1 MLGGCRAPTP
11 HRSRAAEEGADNKR
25 LTQVCGPTQSRKGAQ
40 GRGGRVPPPQLGM
53 RGRTWR
59 AAGRV
64 CDAPK
69 RVPAPAHERGAVH
82 ALMQG

>member
-40 GRGGRVPPPQLGM
+40 GRGGRVPPPQLGIE
-53 RGRTWR
+53 GSQVASCGTWVR
-59 AAGRV
+59 CAKDG
-64 CDAPK
+64 
-69 RVPAPAHERGAVH
+69 
-82 ALMQG
+82 